1 MRDIH
6 ISIVSHGQARYLDGL
21 FAQLAAMPSVA
32 RAQVTLTLNVA
43 EVLPAAVDSMP
54 FPVRVLRNARPQGF
68 AHNHNVA
75 FREPPVPAEQQYFVV
90 LNPDVELRGD
100 LFAGLADRLRDA
112 PEVGVIAPQVLAA
125 DGARED
131 SARYLPTP
139 SRLVAK
145 LFGRRGAWPV
155 EVDDRPFQP
164 DWVAGMC
171 MLFPRQAFAEVD
183 GFDTR
188 YHLYYEDVDICS
200 RLWLSGYT
208 VMVDPRFSII
218 HAAQRSSH
226 RNLRYARWHLQ
237 SMLRFF
243 RSDVYRKA
251 RALHGRR

>member
-1 MRDIH
+1 MTDTEI
-6 ISIVSHGQARYLDGL
+6 
-21 FAQLAAMPSVA
+21 P
-32 RAQVTLTLNVA
+32 
-43 EVLPAAVDSMP
+43 
-54 FPVRVLRNARPQGF
+54 ARPASYDRKVALVLQGGG
-68 AHNHNVA
+68 ALGSY
-75 FREPPVPAEQQYFVV
+75 Q
-90 LNPDVELRGD
+90 
-100 LFAGLADRLRDA
+100 AGVYEAL
-112 PEVGVIAPQVLAA
+112 
-125 DGARED
+125 
-131 SARYLPTP
+131 SASPY
-139 SRLVAK
+139 
-145 LFGRRGAWPV
+145 
-155 EVDDRPFQP
+155 QP